1 MINIIDYPDSA
12 SLNEELKSWID
23 FLPNSKEESTNLVV
37 EKHTGY
43 NTYPEPFIKLKDWV
57 LDQLSLD
64 KDTSKYQLW
73 GAVYNYG
80 DYARE
85 HRHGTSEYSFVY
97 YVAAPPGS
105 SPLNFDGYIVQPHDG
120 MCVIFTDEP
129 HSVPENHC
137 DGRIVVAG
145 NIKSSSDGQ

>member
-85 HRHGTSEYSFVY
+85 HRHGTSQYHLFIMFLLLQAV
-97 YVAAPPGS
+97 
-105 SPLNFDGYIVQPHDG
+105 PH
-120 MCVIFTDEP
+120 
-129 HSVPENHC
+129 
-137 DGRIVVAG
+137 
-145 NIKSSSDGQ
+145 